1 MIWRMVLLI
10 LQYVHSVSFI
20 EDEVGDAAQV
30 GGTKLQVVDQATRG
44 GDHDLHAISIDIV
57 AFTPYRVYIYMLIQ
71 NTIILYYNKKK

>member
-1 MIWRMVLLI
+1 MKNDVINTTVLI

-44 GDHDLHAISIDIV
+44 GDHDLHAVSIDIV
-57 AFTPYRVYIYMLIQ
+57 AFTPYRVYIYV
-71 NTIILYYNKKK
+71 NTEYYNIIL